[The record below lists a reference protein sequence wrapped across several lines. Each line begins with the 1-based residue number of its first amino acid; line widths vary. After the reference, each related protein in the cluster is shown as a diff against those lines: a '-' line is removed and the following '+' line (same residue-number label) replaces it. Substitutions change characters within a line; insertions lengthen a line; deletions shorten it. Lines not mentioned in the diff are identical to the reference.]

1 MLEKNIVKRLGFLE
15 LGSDLIFIFL
25 LLFVV
30 LLNMFLSNA
39 LRPDSLYKDVET
51 IIIQENKDTKEI
63 HALSLET
70 MSFTNV
76 FNKNGNYAFTYNDK
90 TSKDNYIIVKKK
102 DFSKESQKYLTKVH
116 FFDGFLYVALVIV
129 LIMYFLLLFGIM

>member
-15 LGSDLIFIFL
+15 LDSDLIFIFL

-76 FNKNGNYAFTYNDK
+76 FNKNGNYAFTYSDK
-90 TSKDNYIIVKKK
+90 TSKDNYIIPT
-102 DFSKESQKYLTKVH
+102 S
-116 FFDGFLYVALVIV
+116 
-129 LIMYFLLLFGIM
+129 